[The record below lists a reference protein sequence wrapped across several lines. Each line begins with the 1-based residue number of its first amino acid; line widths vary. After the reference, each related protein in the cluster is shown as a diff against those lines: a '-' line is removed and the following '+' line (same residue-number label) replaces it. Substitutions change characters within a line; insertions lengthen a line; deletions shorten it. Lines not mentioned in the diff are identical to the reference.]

1 MTVSLDSLLG
11 MTSHTFSLAIRLLP
25 DPLRREITIAYLL
38 FRVADT
44 LEDSEMWTPELRV
57 LALTDFGRV
66 VRAAASP
73 WRSPQPVRWQHG
85 SPTAHMGCKKLL
97 EELPQLLTALRE
109 TSPDAR
115 SAIIDRVGA
124 TVDGMIWYQLRS
136 GVPGPIRI
144 QNLNDLR
151 GYSYVVA
158 GLVGELLTDL
168 FTLHCRV
175 PPEAIPELRLRG
187 LALGEGFQI
196 VNILKDVP
204 DDAESGRSFL
214 PEDVDTAEVVTVA
227 REGLASSEPYARILK
242 RAQAPKGILAFLWFT
257 VKLARR
263 SLDRVE
269 ESGLGQKMTPVE
281 VRSHLATAQR
291 FCEI

>member
-1 MTVSLDSLLG
+1 MTSLDSLLG

-44 LEDSEMWTPELRV
+44 LEDSDLWTPEVRV

-66 VRAAASP
+66 LRATGSP
-73 WRSPQPVRWQHG
+73 WRSPEPVRFPHG
-85 SPTAHMGCKKLL
+85 SPTGHIGCKKLL
-97 EELPQLLTALRE
+97 EELPQLLAALRD

-115 SAIIDRVGA
+115 AAIIERVGA

-136 GVPGPIRI
+136 GRPGPIEIRD
-144 QNLNDLR
+144 LVDLR

-168 FTLHCRV
+168 FTLRCQV
-175 PPEAIPELRLRG
+175 PPEAMPELRLRG

-204 DDAESGRSFL
+204 EDASSGRQFL
-214 PEDVDTAEVVTVA
+214 PPDIDTREVVAVA
-227 REGLASSEPYARILK
+227 RDGLASSEPYARVLK
-242 RAQAPKGILAFLWFT
+242 SARAPKGVLAFLWFT

-269 ESGLGQKMTPVE
+269 EAGLGQKMTPVE